1 MNKRIITLSAILLVA
16 SALTLGAQHIPDSA
30 FAEDPGVG
38 RFYTGCLRIIEG
50 ELASDADA
58 RNEAY
63 ALAMDAL
70 NPRRKGFDAG
80 RMNLTAVDTAGVA
93 DAPAPDFAFDFSYA
107 RAKYQSVDFAPSGI
121 TRGFGR
127 TCRLFDL
134 TLKPRGKASFSERV
148 NGACLLVAV
157 ARPGVEITTIITVDG
172 REIKA
177 DTFEDGLVNYAAW
190 QLPRRTVA
198 TYTVENLSDK
208 EATVILIGN

>member
-1 MNKRIITLSAILLVA
+1 MNKRIITLSALLVLFSVTVLNA
-16 SALTLGAQHIPDSA
+16 RHIPDSA
-30 FAEDPGVG
+30 FTDDKGVG
-38 RFYTGCLRIIEG
+38 RFYDGCLRIIEG

-93 DAPAPDFAFDFSYA
+93 APPADFAFDYSYA

-121 TRGFGR
+121 SRGLGR

-134 TLKPRGKASFSERV
+134 SLKPHGKASFSERV
-148 NGACLLVAV
+148 HGACILIAV
-157 ARPGVEITTIITVDG
+157 ARPGVEIATTITVDG

-190 QLPRRTVA
+190 QLPRRTVV

>member
-70 NPRRKGFDAG
+70 NPRRKGYDAG
-80 RMNLTAVDTAGVA
+80 RMNLTAVDTSGVA
-93 DAPAPDFAFDFSYA
+93 APPTDFAFDYSYA

-121 TRGFGR
+121 SRGLGR

-134 TLKPRGKASFSERV
+134 SLKPHGKASFSERV
-148 NGACLLVAV
+148 HGGCILIAV
-157 ARPGVEITTIITVDG
+157 ARPGVEITTTITVDG

-177 DTFEDGLVNYAAW
+177 DIFEDGLVNYAAW
-190 QLPRRTVA
+190 QLPRRTVV

-208 EATVILIGN
+208 GADVILIGN

>member
-1 MNKRIITLSAILLVA
+1 MNKRIITLSAILLVT

-38 RFYTGCLRIIEG
+38 RFYDGCLRIIEG

-70 NPRRKGFDAG
+70 NPRRKGYDAG

-93 DAPAPDFAFDFSYA
+93 APPTDFAFDYSYA

-121 TRGFGR
+121 SRGLGR

-134 TLKPRGKASFSERV
+134 SLKPRGKASFSERV
-148 NGACLLVAV
+148 HGACILIAV
-157 ARPGVEITTIITVDG
+157 ARPGVEIATTITADG

-190 QLPRRTVA
+190 QLPRRTVV

-208 EATVILIGN
+208 GADVILIGN

>member
-50 ELASDADA
+50 ELASDADD

-70 NPRRKGFDAG
+70 NPRRKGYDAG
-80 RMNLTAVDTAGVA
+80 RMNLTAVDTSGVA
-93 DAPAPDFAFDFSYA
+93 APPTDFAFDFSYA

-121 TRGFGR
+121 SRGLGR

-134 TLKPRGKASFSERV
+134 SLKPHGKASFSERV
-148 NGACLLVAV
+148 HGGCILIAV
-157 ARPGVEITTIITVDG
+157 ARPGVEITTTITVDG
-172 REIKA
+172 HEIKA

-190 QLPRRTVA
+190 QLPRRTVV

>member
-30 FAEDPGVG
+30 FAEGPGVG

-93 DAPAPDFAFDFSYA
+93 APPTDFAFDFSYA

-177 DTFEDGLVNYAAW
+177 DSYENGLVNYAAW

>member
-30 FAEDPGVG
+30 FAEDEGVG

-93 DAPAPDFAFDFSYA
+93 VPPTDFAFDYSYA

-121 TRGFGR
+121 SRGLGR

-134 TLKPRGKASFSERV
+134 SLKPHGKASFSERV
-148 NGACLLVAV
+148 HGACILIAV
-157 ARPGVEITTIITVDG
+157 ARPGVEITTTITVDG

-190 QLPRRTVA
+190 QLPRRTVV

-208 EATVILIGN
+208 GADVILIGN

>member
-50 ELASDADA
+50 ELASDTDA

-93 DAPAPDFAFDFSYA
+93 APPTDFAFDFSYA

-121 TRGFGR
+121 SRGLGR

-134 TLKPRGKASFSERV
+134 SLKPHGKASFSERV
-148 NGACLLVAV
+148 HGGCILIAV
-157 ARPGVEITTIITVDG
+157 ARPGVEITTTITVDG

-177 DTFEDGLVNYAAW
+177 DIFEDGLVNYAAW
-190 QLPRRTVA
+190 QLPRRTVV

-208 EATVILIGN
+208 GADVILIGN

>member
-30 FAEDPGVG
+30 FAEDEGVG

-70 NPRRKGFDAG
+70 NPRRKGYDAG
-80 RMNLTAVDTAGVA
+80 RMNLTAVDTSGVA
-93 DAPAPDFAFDFSYA
+93 APPTDFAFDFSYA

>member
-70 NPRRKGFDAG
+70 NPRRKGYDAG

-93 DAPAPDFAFDFSYA
+93 APPTDFAFDYSYA

-157 ARPGVEITTIITVDG
+157 ARPGVEITTTITVDG

-190 QLPRRTVA
+190 QLPRRTVV

-208 EATVILIGN
+208 GADVILIGN

>member
-80 RMNLTAVDTAGVA
+80 RMNLTAVDTSGVA
-93 DAPAPDFAFDFSYA
+93 APPTDFAFDFSYA

-177 DTFEDGLVNYAAW
+177 DIFEDGLVNYAAW
-190 QLPRRTVA
+190 QLPRRTVV

-208 EATVILIGN
+208 GADVILIGN

>member
-1 MNKRIITLSAILLVA
+1 MYKRIITLPAILLVA

-30 FAEDPGVG
+30 FAEDEGVG

-70 NPRRKGFDAG
+70 NPRRKGYDAG

-93 DAPAPDFAFDFSYA
+93 APPTDFAFDYSYA

-177 DTFEDGLVNYAAW
+177 DIFEDGLVNYAAW
-190 QLPRRTVA
+190 QLPRRTVV

-208 EATVILIGN
+208 GADVILIGN

>member
-38 RFYTGCLRIIEG
+38 RFYDGCLKIIEG

-93 DAPAPDFAFDFSYA
+93 VPPTDFAFDYSYA

-121 TRGFGR
+121 SRGLGR

-134 TLKPRGKASFSERV
+134 SLKPHGKASFSERV
-148 NGACLLVAV
+148 HGGCILIAV
-157 ARPGVEITTIITVDG
+157 ARPGVEITTTITVDG

-190 QLPRRTVA
+190 QLPRRTVV

-208 EATVILIGN
+208 GADVILIGN

>member
-38 RFYTGCLRIIEG
+38 RFYDGCLKIIEG
-50 ELASDADA
+50 ELASDPDA

-93 DAPAPDFAFDFSYA
+93 APPADFAFDYSYA

-121 TRGFGR
+121 SRGLGR

-134 TLKPRGKASFSERV
+134 SLKPHGKASFSERV
-148 NGACLLVAV
+148 HGACILIAV
-157 ARPGVEITTIITVDG
+157 ARPGVEIATTITVDG

-190 QLPRRTVA
+190 QLPRRTVV

-208 EATVILIGN
+208 GADVILIGN

>member
-1 MNKRIITLSAILLVA
+1 MNKRIITLSAIALLLSVM
-16 SALTLGAQHIPDSA
+16 TLGAQHIPDSA
-30 FAEDPGVG
+30 FVDDEGVG
-38 RFYTGCLRIIEG
+38 RFYDGCLKIIEG
-50 ELASDADA
+50 ELATDADA

-70 NPRRKGFDAG
+70 NPRRKGYDAG
-80 RMNLTAVDTAGVA
+80 RMNLTAVDTAGIA
-93 DAPAPDFAFDFSYA
+93 AAPAPDFAFDFSYA

-121 TRGFGR
+121 SRGLGR

-148 NGACLLVAV
+148 HGACLLVAV
-157 ARPGVEITTIITVDG
+157 ARPGSEIATTITVDG

-177 DTFEDGLVNYAAW
+177 DSFENGLVNYAAW
-190 QLPRRTVA
+190 QLTSRAVA

-208 EATVILIGN
+208 EATIILIGN

>member
-93 DAPAPDFAFDFSYA
+93 APPTDFAFDYSYA

-121 TRGFGR
+121 SRGLGR

-134 TLKPRGKASFSERV
+134 SLKPRGKASFSERV
-148 NGACLLVAV
+148 HGACILIAV
-157 ARPGVEITTIITVDG
+157 ARPGVEITTTITVDG

-190 QLPRRTVA
+190 QLPRRTVV
-198 TYTVENLSDK
+198 TYTIENLSDK
-208 EATVILIGN
+208 GADVILIGN

>member
-38 RFYTGCLRIIEG
+38 RFYDGCLKIIEG
-50 ELASDADA
+50 ELASDVDA

-93 DAPAPDFAFDFSYA
+93 VPPTDFAFDYSYA

-121 TRGFGR
+121 SRGLGR

-134 TLKPRGKASFSERV
+134 SLKPHGKASFSERV
-148 NGACLLVAV
+148 HGGCILIAV
-157 ARPGVEITTIITVDG
+157 ARPGVEITTTITVDG

-190 QLPRRTVA
+190 QLPRRTVV

-208 EATVILIGN
+208 GADVILIGN

>member
-70 NPRRKGFDAG
+70 NPRRKGYDAG

-93 DAPAPDFAFDFSYA
+93 APPADFAFDYSYA

-121 TRGFGR
+121 SRGLGR

-134 TLKPRGKASFSERV
+134 SLKPHGKASFSERV
-148 NGACLLVAV
+148 HGACILIAV

>member
-1 MNKRIITLSAILLVA
+1 MNKRIIILSAL
-16 SALTLGAQHIPDSA
+16 LTLFSVTVLKAQHIPDSA
-30 FAEDPGVG
+30 FTDDEGVG
-38 RFYTGCLRIIEG
+38 RFYDGCLRIIEG

-93 DAPAPDFAFDFSYA
+93 APPTDFAFDYSYA

-121 TRGFGR
+121 SRGLGR

-134 TLKPRGKASFSERV
+134 SLRPHGKASFSERV
-148 NGACLLVAV
+148 HGACILIAV
-157 ARPGVEITTIITVDG
+157 ARPGVEITTTITVDG

-190 QLPRRTVA
+190 QLPRRTVV

-208 EATVILIGN
+208 GADIILIGN

>member
-38 RFYTGCLRIIEG
+38 RFYDGCLKIIEG
-50 ELASDADA
+50 ELASDPDD

-70 NPRRKGFDAG
+70 NPRRKGYDAG
-80 RMNLTAVDTAGVA
+80 RMNLTAVDTSGVA
-93 DAPAPDFAFDFSYA
+93 APPTDFAFDFSYA

-121 TRGFGR
+121 SRGLGR

-134 TLKPRGKASFSERV
+134 SLKPHGKASFSERV

-157 ARPGVEITTIITVDG
+157 ARPGVEITTTITVDG

-177 DTFEDGLVNYAAW
+177 DIFEDGLVNYAAW

>member
-93 DAPAPDFAFDFSYA
+93 APPTDFAFDFSYA

-121 TRGFGR
+121 SRGLGR

-134 TLKPRGKASFSERV
+134 SLKPHGKASFSERV
-148 NGACLLVAV
+148 HGGCILIAV
-157 ARPGVEITTIITVDG
+157 ARPGVEITTTITVDG

-177 DTFEDGLVNYAAW
+177 DIFEDGLVNYAAW
-190 QLPRRTVA
+190 QLPRRTVV

-208 EATVILIGN
+208 GADVILIGN

>member
-70 NPRRKGFDAG
+70 NPRRKGYDAG
-80 RMNLTAVDTAGVA
+80 RMNLTAVDTSGVA
-93 DAPAPDFAFDFSYA
+93 APPTDFAFDFSYA

-121 TRGFGR
+121 SRGLGR

-134 TLKPRGKASFSERV
+134 SLKPHGKASFSERV
-148 NGACLLVAV
+148 HGGCILIAV
-157 ARPGVEITTIITVDG
+157 ARPGVEITTTITVDG
-172 REIKA
+172 HEIKA

-190 QLPRRTVA
+190 QLPRRTVV

-208 EATVILIGN
+208 GADVILIGN

>member
-38 RFYTGCLRIIEG
+38 RFYDGCLKIIEG
-50 ELASDADA
+50 ELASDPDA

-70 NPRRKGFDAG
+70 NPRRKGYDAG
-80 RMNLTAVDTAGVA
+80 RMKLTAVDTAGVA
-93 DAPAPDFAFDFSYA
+93 APPADFAFDYSYA

-121 TRGFGR
+121 SRGLGR

-134 TLKPRGKASFSERV
+134 SLKPHGKASFSERV
-148 NGACLLVAV
+148 HGACILIAV
-157 ARPGVEITTIITVDG
+157 ARPGVEIATTITVDG

-190 QLPRRTVA
+190 QLPRRTVV

>member
-30 FAEDPGVG
+30 FAEDEGVG

-70 NPRRKGFDAG
+70 NPRRKGYDAG
-80 RMNLTAVDTAGVA
+80 RMNLTAVDTSGVA
-93 DAPAPDFAFDFSYA
+93 APPTDFAFDFSYA

-121 TRGFGR
+121 SRGLGR

-134 TLKPRGKASFSERV
+134 SLKPHGKASFSERV
-148 NGACLLVAV
+148 HGGCILIAV
-157 ARPGVEITTIITVDG
+157 ARPGVEITTTITVDG

-177 DTFEDGLVNYAAW
+177 DIFEDGLVNYAAW
-190 QLPRRTVA
+190 QLPRRTVV

-208 EATVILIGN
+208 GADVILIGN

>member
-30 FAEDPGVG
+30 FAEDTGVG

-93 DAPAPDFAFDFSYA
+93 APPTDFAFDYSYA

-121 TRGFGR
+121 SRGLGR

-134 TLKPRGKASFSERV
+134 SLKPRGKASFSERV
-148 NGACLLVAV
+148 HGACILIAV
-157 ARPGVEITTIITVDG
+157 ARPGVEITTTITVDG

-190 QLPRRTVA
+190 QLPRRTVV

-208 EATVILIGN
+208 GADVILIGN

>member
-30 FAEDPGVG
+30 FTDDEGVG

-93 DAPAPDFAFDFSYA
+93 APPADFAFDYSYA

-121 TRGFGR
+121 SRGLGR

-134 TLKPRGKASFSERV
+134 SLKPHGKASFSERV
-148 NGACLLVAV
+148 HGACILIAV

-190 QLPRRTVA
+190 QLPRRTVV

-208 EATVILIGN
+208 GADVILIGN

>member
-38 RFYTGCLRIIEG
+38 QFYTGCLRIIEG

-93 DAPAPDFAFDFSYA
+93 APPTDFAFDYSYA

-121 TRGFGR
+121 SRGLGR

-134 TLKPRGKASFSERV
+134 SLKPHGKASFSERV
-148 NGACLLVAV
+148 HGACILIAV
-157 ARPGVEITTIITVDG
+157 ARPGVEITTTITVDG

-190 QLPRRTVA
+190 QLPRRTVV

-208 EATVILIGN
+208 GADVILIGN

>member
-50 ELASDADA
+50 ELASDADD

-93 DAPAPDFAFDFSYA
+93 APPTDFAFDYSYA

-121 TRGFGR
+121 SRGLGR

-134 TLKPRGKASFSERV
+134 SLKPHGKASFSERV

-177 DTFEDGLVNYAAW
+177 DIFEDGLVNYAAW

>member
-30 FAEDPGVG
+30 FAEDEGVG

-70 NPRRKGFDAG
+70 NPRRKGYDAG
-80 RMNLTAVDTAGVA
+80 RMNLTAVDTSGVA
-93 DAPAPDFAFDFSYA
+93 APPTDFAFDFSYA

-121 TRGFGR
+121 SRGLGR

-134 TLKPRGKASFSERV
+134 SLKPHGKASFSERV
-148 NGACLLVAV
+148 HGACILIAV
-157 ARPGVEITTIITVDG
+157 ARPGVEIATTITVDG

-190 QLPRRTVA
+190 QLPRRTVV

-208 EATVILIGN
+208 GADVILIGN

>member
-30 FAEDPGVG
+30 FTDDEGVG

-93 DAPAPDFAFDFSYA
+93 APPTDFAFDYSYA

-121 TRGFGR
+121 SRGLGR

-134 TLKPRGKASFSERV
+134 SLKPHGKASFSERV
-148 NGACLLVAV
+148 NSACILIAV
-157 ARPGVEITTIITVDG
+157 ARPGVEIATTITVDG

-177 DTFEDGLVNYAAW
+177 DSYENGLVNYAAW

-198 TYTVENLSDK
+198 TYTIENLSDK

>member
-30 FAEDPGVG
+30 FAEDEGVG

-70 NPRRKGFDAG
+70 NPRRKGYDAG
-80 RMNLTAVDTAGVA
+80 RMNLTAVDTSGVA
-93 DAPAPDFAFDFSYA
+93 APPTDFAFDFSYA

-121 TRGFGR
+121 SRGLGR

-134 TLKPRGKASFSERV
+134 SLKPHGKASFSERV
-148 NGACLLVAV
+148 HGACILIAV

-177 DTFEDGLVNYAAW
+177 DIFEDGLVNYAAW

>member
-38 RFYTGCLRIIEG
+38 RFYDGCLRIIEG

-93 DAPAPDFAFDFSYA
+93 APPTDFAFDYSYA

-121 TRGFGR
+121 SRGLGR

-134 TLKPRGKASFSERV
+134 SLKPHGKASFSERV
-148 NGACLLVAV
+148 HGACILIAV
-157 ARPGVEITTIITVDG
+157 ARPGVEIATTITVDG

-177 DTFEDGLVNYAAW
+177 DSYENGLVNYAAW

-198 TYTVENLSDK
+198 TYTIENLSDK

>member
-70 NPRRKGFDAG
+70 NPRRKGYDAG
-80 RMNLTAVDTAGVA
+80 RMNLTAVDTSGVA
-93 DAPAPDFAFDFSYA
+93 APPTDFAFDFSYA

-121 TRGFGR
+121 SRGLGR

-134 TLKPRGKASFSERV
+134 SLKPHGKASFSERV

-177 DTFEDGLVNYAAW
+177 DIFEDGLVNYAAW

>member
-70 NPRRKGFDAG
+70 NPRRKGYDAG
-80 RMNLTAVDTAGVA
+80 RMHLTAVDTAGVA
-93 DAPAPDFAFDFSYA
+93 VPPTDFAFDYSYA

-121 TRGFGR
+121 SRGLGR

-134 TLKPRGKASFSERV
+134 SLKPRGKASFSERV
-148 NGACLLVAV
+148 HGACILIAV
-157 ARPGVEITTIITVDG
+157 ARPGVEISTTITVDG

-177 DTFEDGLVNYAAW
+177 DSYENGLVNYAAW
-190 QLPRRTVA
+190 QLPRRTVV

>member
-30 FAEDPGVG
+30 FTEDPGVG

-70 NPRRKGFDAG
+70 NPRRKGYDAG
-80 RMNLTAVDTAGVA
+80 RMNLTAVDTSGVA
-93 DAPAPDFAFDFSYA
+93 APPTDFAFDFSYA

-121 TRGFGR
+121 SRGLGR

-134 TLKPRGKASFSERV
+134 SLKPHGKASFSERV
-148 NGACLLVAV
+148 HGGCILIAV
-157 ARPGVEITTIITVDG
+157 ARPGVEITTTITVDG
-172 REIKA
+172 HEIKA

-190 QLPRRTVA
+190 QLPRRTVV

-208 EATVILIGN
+208 GADVILIGN

>member
-30 FAEDPGVG
+30 FTDDEGVG

-70 NPRRKGFDAG
+70 NPRRKGYDAG

-93 DAPAPDFAFDFSYA
+93 APPTDFAFDYSYA

-121 TRGFGR
+121 SRGLGR

-134 TLKPRGKASFSERV
+134 SLKPHGKASFSERV
-148 NGACLLVAV
+148 HGACILIAV
-157 ARPGVEITTIITVDG
+157 ARPGVEITTTITVDG

-190 QLPRRTVA
+190 QLPRRTVV

-208 EATVILIGN
+208 GADVILIGN

>member
-30 FAEDPGVG
+30 FTEDEGVG
-38 RFYTGCLRIIEG
+38 RFYSGCLRIIEG

-93 DAPAPDFAFDFSYA
+93 APPTDFAFDYSYA

-121 TRGFGR
+121 SRGLGR

-134 TLKPRGKASFSERV
+134 SLKPHGKASFSERV
-148 NGACLLVAV
+148 HGGCILIAV
-157 ARPGVEITTIITVDG
+157 ARPGVEITTTITVDG

-190 QLPRRTVA
+190 QLPRRTVV

-208 EATVILIGN
+208 GADVILIGN

>member
-38 RFYTGCLRIIEG
+38 RFYDGCLKIIEG

-93 DAPAPDFAFDFSYA
+93 VPPTDFAFDYSYA

-121 TRGFGR
+121 SRGLGR

-134 TLKPRGKASFSERV
+134 SLKPHGKASFSERV
-148 NGACLLVAV
+148 HGGCILIAV
-157 ARPGVEITTIITVDG
+157 ARPGVEITTTITVDG

>member
-30 FAEDPGVG
+30 FAEDEGVG

-50 ELASDADA
+50 ELASDAEA

-70 NPRRKGFDAG
+70 NPRRKGYDAG
-80 RMNLTAVDTAGVA
+80 RMNLTAVDTSGVA
-93 DAPAPDFAFDFSYA
+93 APPTDFAFDFSYA

-121 TRGFGR
+121 SRGLGR

-134 TLKPRGKASFSERV
+134 SLKPHGKASFSERLH
-148 NGACLLVAV
+148 GGCILIAV
-157 ARPGVEITTIITVDG
+157 ARPGVEITTTITVDG
-172 REIKA
+172 HEIKA